1 MCLMHLGGQTVAQE
15 KKFTPKRQVEC
26 KNGDGGRLK
35 MSFSRVRGYS

>member
-1 MCLMHLGGQTVAQE
+1 MCLMHLGGQIVAQE

-35 MSFSRVRGYS
+35 MSFSGMHGCS